1 VPARQ
6 EESVEIRVDID
17 REKTKVV
24 ITGDNNRDFEGPH
37 ELTAER
43 RQELNRIY
51 HSSGPSEDY
60 GILLFRSTFREVTEQ
75 GIRLARTRTQ
85 ATNGVQRRAR
95 FRLSIDTGAP
105 ELHMLWW
112 ETLTDPEGRMPLG
125 RSRKTALSR
134 HLPVAG
140 IREPADAD
148 RLRVLVV
155 VSDPSDLGESRW
167 RDYAKLDKVGEI
179 DVIRDALA
187 TDRAEFEVLDRPAS
201 PGNIR
206 RYLNEG
212 GFHVLHLVAHGG
224 VFADDANQGDLGFLL
239 LEQVTPER
247 SEPVTNPVR
256 ETSIGQ
262 MIQGLEDLKLVV
274 LASCKGA
281 TRSAAATFLGLA
293 PRMVSYGVPAVVA
306 MQDSVDVDTTRTFI
320 RHFYESLG
328 NQSGGFV
335 DIAVN
340 DAREEIFNEH
350 LDSGIDW
357 GWPVPV
363 VFMRGEGLVLRPQQS
378 GLTGV
383 NTPRA
388 KPPAELPVLSGELV
402 TRPLSIASLDQAR
415 WVELPGAPQELLKFA
430 WEQNFSE
437 DEIRNLSYMV
447 RLRYE
452 DLRSSANEARL
463 REIVQLC
470 AEAGRL
476 EHLREEILRQINF
489 RQRRLMHDPAVQLL
503 LARRPA

>member
-1 VPARQ
+1 MPARQ
-6 EESVEIRVDID
+6 EESVEIRVVVD
-17 REKTKVV
+17 REKTTVM

-51 HSSGPSEDY
+51 HSSGPSENY
-60 GILLFRSTFREVTEQ
+60 GILLFRSTFREATEQ
-75 GIRLARTRTQ
+75 GIRLARARIQ
-85 ATNGVQRRAR
+85 AANGVQQRAR

-112 ETLTDPEGRMPLG
+112 ETLTDPEGRMPFG
-125 RSRKTALSR
+125 RSRSTTLSR

-155 VSDPSDLGESRW
+155 VSNPSDLGESRW
-167 RDYAKLDKVGEI
+167 RDYAKLDKEAEI
-179 DVIRDALA
+179 SVIEDALA

-206 RYLNEG
+206 RYLAQG

-224 VFADDANQGDLGFLL
+224 VFPEDANQEDLGFLL
-239 LEQVTPER
+239 LEQVMPEYP
-247 SEPVTNPVR
+247 EPVTNPVR

-262 MIQGLEDLKLVV
+262 MIQGLDDLKLVV

-281 TRSAAATFLGLA
+281 TRSAEATFLGLA

-306 MQDSVDVDTTRTFI
+306 MQDSVEVATTRTFI

-357 GWPVPV
+357 GWPIPV

-378 GLTGV
+378 GLSGAS
-383 NTPRA
+383 TPRA
-388 KPPAELPVLSGELV
+388 RSSTGLPVLSGELV
-402 TRPLSIASLDQAR
+402 VRPLGAASLDQAR
-415 WVELPGAPQELLKFA
+415 WVDLPGVPQELLKFA
-430 WEQNFSE
+430 WEQNFDE
-437 DEIRNLSYMV
+437 DEIRNLSYMLS
-447 RLRYE
+447 LRYE
-452 DLRSSANEARL
+452 DLRGSVNEARL
-463 REIVQLC
+463 REIVRFC

-476 EHLREEILRQINF
+476 EHLREEILRQMNL
-489 RQRRLMHDPAVQLL
+489 RQRRLMRDPAVQLL
-503 LARRPA
+503 LTRRSA